1 MPTFIFPLAVIVL
14 VAATLATRLAV
25 LQGRLD
31 DLPPMPSE
39 H

>member
-1 MPTFIFPLAVIVL
+1 MPTLIFPLAVIAL

-25 LQGRLD
+25 LQGRFD
-31 DLPPMPSE
+31 DLPSMPSE